1 MKCANFS
8 RRPCIAS
15 LLALSITACTS
26 GDSAEQDVLVSEILQ
41 MNLKAVGG
49 DTRNS
54 GVRTTDKIVRI
65 SEANYTLVGRYR
77 AAGSGLMRIDVFA
90 GDDRVFSEGKD
101 ENGVWEWPGG
111 QDKPVNV
118 DHEGVGAL
126 EHGIEFN
133 LFALAELGDR
143 GHNVELVGKEVV
155 RETSYY
161 VLKITLADGFETYKY
176 VNEDTWLVDL
186 SRNFRALHPG
196 IDPTR
201 TNIETRFDQWQR
213 VDGILFASRSR
224 DFVQGSDTPTQTGLV
239 LESKYNVALA
249 DLDIA
254 RTYVPDGP
262 PIIETSSRK
271 N

>member
-1 MKCANFS
+1 MKFATYLRQLCLA
-8 RRPCIAS
+8 C
-15 LLALSITACTS
+15 LLAIGIAACTS
-26 GDSAEQDVLVSEILQ
+26 GDSAEQEVLVAEILQ
-41 MNLKAVGG
+41 MNLQAVRG
-49 DTRNS
+49 DTPDS
-54 GVRTTDKIVRI
+54 GVRTTDKTVRI
-65 SEANYTLVGRYR
+65 SEADYTLVGRYR
-77 AAGSGLMRIDVFA
+77 AAGAGLMRIDVFA

-111 QDKPVNV
+111 QDEPANV

-133 LFALAELGDR
+133 LFALAELPDR
-143 GHNVELVGKEVV
+143 GHNVKLVGKEVI

-176 VNEDTWLVDL
+176 VNEETWLVDM

-196 IDPTR
+196 IDPTQ
-201 TNIETRFDQWQR
+201 TDIETRFDQWQR
-213 VDGILFASRSR
+213 VDGVLFASRSR
-224 DFVQGSDTPTQTGLV
+224 DFVQDSDTPTQTGLV
-239 LESKYNVALA
+239 VASTYDVPLA
-249 DLDIA
+249 DLDLD

-262 PIIETSSRK
+262 PIT

>member
-1 MKCANFS
+1 MKFAIYS
-8 RRPCIAS
+8 RQLCIACV
-15 LLALSITACTS
+15 LAISITACTS
-26 GDSAEQDVLVSEILQ
+26 GDNAEQDVLVSEILQ
-41 MNLKAVGG
+41 MNLKAVRG

-54 GVRTTDKIVRI
+54 GVRSTDKTVRI
-65 SEANYTLVGRYR
+65 SEADYTLVGRYR
-77 AAGSGLMRIDVFA
+77 AAGTGLMRIDVFS

-118 DHEGVGAL
+118 DHEGIGAL

-143 GHNVELVGKEVV
+143 GHEVELVGKEVI

-176 VNEDTWLVDL
+176 VNEETWLVDM
-186 SRNFRALHPG
+186 SRNVRALHPG
-196 IDPTR
+196 IDPTQ
-201 TNIETRFDQWQR
+201 TNIETRYDKWQR
-213 VDGILFASRSR
+213 VDGVLFASRSR
-224 DFVQGSDTPTQTGLV
+224 DFVQGSDTATQTGLV
-239 LESKYNVALA
+239 VDSTYDVPPT
-249 DLDIA
+249 DLDLD

-262 PIIETSSRK
+262 PITD
-271 N
+271 

>member
-1 MKCANFS
+1 MKFAIYS
-8 RRPCIAS
+8 RRLCIAS
-15 LLALSITACTS
+15 LLAISITACTS
-26 GDSAEQDVLVSEILQ
+26 GDSAEQDILVADILQ
-41 MNLKAVGG
+41 MNLKAVRG

-65 SEANYTLVGRYR
+65 SEADYTLVGRYR

-111 QDKPVNV
+111 QDEPVNV
-118 DHEGVGAL
+118 DHDGVGAL

-143 GHNVELVGKEVV
+143 GHEVALVGQEVV

-161 VLKITLADGFETYKY
+161 VLKITLSDGFETYRY
-176 VNEDTWLVDL
+176 VNEDTWLVDM
-186 SRNFRALHPG
+186 SRNIRALHPG

-201 TNIETRFDQWQR
+201 KNIETRFDQWQR
-213 VDGILFASRSR
+213 VDGVLFASRSR

-239 LESKYNVALA
+239 VSSTYDVPLA
-249 DLDIA
+249 DLDLD

-262 PIIETSSRK
+262 PITSH
-271 N
+271 

>member
-1 MKCANFS
+1 MKFAVYS
-8 RRPCIAS
+8 RRLCIAC
-15 LLALSITACTS
+15 LLAIGIAACTS
-26 GDSAEQDVLVSEILQ
+26 GDSAEQDILVADILQ
-41 MNLKAVGG
+41 MNLKAVRG

-54 GVRTTDKIVRI
+54 GVRSTDKIVRI
-65 SEANYTLVGRYR
+65 SEADYTLVGRYR
-77 AAGSGLMRIDVFA
+77 AAGSGLMRIDVFS

-118 DHEGVGAL
+118 DHDGVGAL

-143 GHNVELVGKEVV
+143 GHEVELVGQEVV

-161 VLKITLADGFETYKY
+161 VLKITLADGFETYRY
-176 VNEDTWLVDL
+176 VNEDTWLVDM
-186 SRNFRALHPG
+186 SRNIRALHPG

-201 TNIETRFDQWQR
+201 KNIETRFDQWQR
-213 VDGILFASRSR
+213 VDGVLFASRSR

-239 LESKYNVALA
+239 VSSTYDAPLA
-249 DLDIA
+249 DLDLD

-262 PIIETSSRK
+262 PITSH
-271 N
+271 

>member
-1 MKCANFS
+1 MKFAIYS
-8 RRPCIAS
+8 RQLCTACV
-15 LLALSITACTS
+15 LAISITACTS
-26 GDSAEQDVLVSEILQ
+26 GDNAEQDVLVSEILQ
-41 MNLKAVGG
+41 MNLKAVRG

-54 GVRTTDKIVRI
+54 GVRSTDKTVRI
-65 SEANYTLVGRYR
+65 SEADYTLVGRYR
-77 AAGSGLMRIDVFA
+77 AAGTGLMRIDVFS

-111 QDKPVNV
+111 QDEPVNV

-143 GHNVELVGKEVV
+143 GHEVELVGKEVI

-176 VNEDTWLVDL
+176 VNEETWLVDM

-196 IDPTR
+196 IDPTQ
-201 TNIETRFDQWQR
+201 TNIETRYDEWQR
-213 VDGILFASRSR
+213 VDGVLFASRSR
-224 DFVQGSDTPTQTGLV
+224 DFVQGSETATQTGLV
-239 LESKYNVALA
+239 VDSTYDVPLT
-249 DLDIA
+249 DLDLD

-262 PIIETSSRK
+262 PITD
-271 N
+271 